1 MSMDLVYLGDMVLLM
16 TPTEV
21 GLLVCMGDFPWVHF
35 ISMRVWSR
43 VTMYLLVINR
53 EASSASSA
61 EGMTNLIIWAMVR
74 MGTLYPGLG

>member
-35 ISMRVWSR
+35 ISMRVLSR
-43 VTMYLLVINR
+43 VTMPLVVMNIA
-53 EASSASSA
+53 ASSDQ
-61 EGMTNLIIWAMVR
+61 EVEDMTNLIMYAMAR
-74 MGTLYPGLG
+74 MGPL